1 MQMYYTAIVSSF
13 IALPHRDRAPSS
25 LIVLRGL
32 RSGRG
37 LVRERVCHQ
46 ASRSVKQS
54 HQPQCCCCCCSRI
67 LWQKVSP
74 SHYLWEGRERER

>member
-1 MQMYYTAIVSSF
+1 MQMYYTAIVFSF
-13 IALPHRDRAPSS
+13 IALPRRDRAPSS

-37 LVRERVCHQ
+37 LVRESVCHQ
-46 ASRSVKQS
+46 VSRSVKQS
-54 HQPQCCCCCCSRI
+54 HQPQCCCCCSRI